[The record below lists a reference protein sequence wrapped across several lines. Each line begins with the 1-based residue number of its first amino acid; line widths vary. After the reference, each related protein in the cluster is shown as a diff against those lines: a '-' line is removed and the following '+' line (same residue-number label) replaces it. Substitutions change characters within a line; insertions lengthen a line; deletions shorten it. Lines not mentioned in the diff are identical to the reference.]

1 MALPKT
7 VALQAQPALS
17 KNVVDVLRD
26 MIATGQLEQ
35 GEHLKENEI
44 ALALGVSRGPVR
56 EALTQLANEGYIEL
70 RRHRGAFVTTLTRR
84 DIHEVYTLR
93 LALERLA
100 MRRAATRMTS
110 EQLAALDSVLETMKK
125 VPKDFTVHQAVELDL
140 VFHDLVF
147 EAADHGRLLRSW
159 QFIRSQVAFF
169 LYARNSSHPDFG
181 QVGYDEHK
189 EIRDVLAAGDPEAAA
204 AAIVDHV
211 TGSYERLLADHPG
224 DDDDIAS
231 GASDIT

>member
-1 MALPKT
+1 MVLPKSAT
-7 VALQAQPALS
+7 LQAQPALS
-17 KNVVDVLRD
+17 KSVVDALRD
-26 MIATGQLEQ
+26 LIATGQLEQ

-44 ALALGVSRGPVR
+44 ATALGVSRGPVR

-84 DIHEVYTLR
+84 DIDEVYTLR

-100 MRRAATRMTS
+100 MRRAATRMTAD
-110 EQLAALDSVLETMKK
+110 QLAGLDRVLETMKK
-125 VPKDFTVHQAVELDL
+125 VPRNFTVHQAVELDL

-147 EAADHGRLLRSW
+147 QAADHGRLLRSW
-159 QFIRSQVAFF
+159 QFVRSQVSFF
-169 LYARNSSHPDFG
+169 LYARNSAHPDFR

-211 TGSYERLLADHPG
+211 NGSYERLLADHPE
-224 DDDDIAS
+224 DDD
-231 GASDIT
+231 SDDERSII